1 MNPERDFTT
10 ILLDVADRVATIT
23 LNRPERFNAIT
34 TAMPREIAEAVRRI
48 DADPDVHAVVVQGA
62 GPGFCG
68 GYDLVEY
75 AEAQSEVSGSQEM
88 PWDPTV
94 DFAGMWRN
102 TQDFMSL
109 WRCHKPTIAKVH
121 GAAVAGGSDIA
132 LCCDFLIMAAD
143 ARIGYPPA
151 RVWGVPTPSMWVYR
165 LGPQLAKRMMM
176 TGDLVDGIQAVAMGL
191 ALEAPPADALDTT
204 VETLL
209 ARLRGV
215 PRNQLMMT
223 KMVVNQAYENMGL
236 NSTQMMATLFDG
248 VARHSPEGLWFRSRA
263 QDVGFKQAVKE
274 RDSGD
279 TIAPGVSKRPK
290 RKV

>member
-1 MNPERDFTT
+1 MTYKT
-10 ILLDVADRVATIT
+10 LLYAVAERVATIT
-23 LNRPERFNAIT
+23 LNRPEVFNAI
-34 TAMPREIAEAVRRI
+34 AYGMPGEIRQAVETAEA
-48 DADPDVHAVVVQGA
+48 DDDVHAIVIEGA

-68 GYDLVEY
+68 GYDLKHY
-75 AEAQSEVSGSQEM
+75 AEGKGEVAGSQEM
-88 PWDPTV
+88 PWDPTI
-94 DFAGMWRN
+94 DFRGMWRN

-109 WRCHKPTIAKVH
+109 WRAQKPTIAKVH

-165 LGPQLAKRMMM
+165 LGPQQAKLMMM
-176 TGDLVDGIQAVAMGL
+176 TGQLINGLEAVEMGL
-191 ALEAPPADALDTT
+191 ALEAPPVAELDDA
-204 VETLL
+204 V
-209 ARLRGV
+209 ARLTGRLVGV

-236 NSTQMMATLFDG
+236 NNTQMMATFFDG
-248 VARHSPEGLWFRSRA
+248 VARHSPEGIWFRQRA
-263 QDVGFKQAVKE
+263 QDVGFKQAVAE

-279 TIAPGVSKRPK
+279 PIAPGVSKRMK
-290 RKV
+290 